1 MVVQW
6 KWNRQNVV
14 VLDDAAAG
22 VAAGARGEDPAGA
35 LLHRARRAEPTGGG
49 HAPGR
54 QLPLSGALL
63 QGRALP
69 HGARAGNRSAGVISF
84 WRFSCC
90 RCSCVSGNL
99 VQGLEATMLYSSCN
113 RLIDVRILAVNRC
126 VSCPFC
132 VPLCSIRLFLFNL
145 VSTAKE

>member
-1 MVVQW
+1 VVIKAACKPGRRPLLSLSLLHFLATHAASLPLGSPV

-14 VLDDAAAG
+14 VLGDAAAG
-22 VAAGARGEDPAGA
+22 VAAGAHGEDPAGA

-49 HAPGR
+49 PAPGR

-84 WRFSCC
+84 
-90 RCSCVSGNL
+90 
-99 VQGLEATMLYSSCN
+99 
-113 RLIDVRILAVNRC
+113 
-126 VSCPFC
+126 
-132 VPLCSIRLFLFNL
+132 
-145 VSTAKE
+145 

>member
-14 VLDDAAAG
+14 VLGDAAAG

-49 HAPGR
+49 RAPFR

-84 WRFSCC
+84 
-90 RCSCVSGNL
+90 
-99 VQGLEATMLYSSCN
+99 
-113 RLIDVRILAVNRC
+113 
-126 VSCPFC
+126 
-132 VPLCSIRLFLFNL
+132 
-145 VSTAKE
+145 

>member
-1 MVVQW
+1 LVVQW

-14 VLDDAAAG
+14 VLGDAAAG

-35 LLHRARRAEPTGGG
+35 LLHRARRAEEPTGGG
-49 HAPGR
+49 YAPGH

-84 WRFSCC
+84 
-90 RCSCVSGNL
+90 
-99 VQGLEATMLYSSCN
+99 
-113 RLIDVRILAVNRC
+113 
-126 VSCPFC
+126 
-132 VPLCSIRLFLFNL
+132 
-145 VSTAKE
+145 

>member
-14 VLDDAAAG
+14 VLGDAAAG

-35 LLHRARRAEPTGGG
+35 LLHRARRAEEPTGGG
-49 HAPGR
+49 YAPGH

-99 VQGLEATMLYSSCN
+99 VQGLEATMLYSFCN
-113 RLIDVRILAVNRC
+113 WLINVCMNLGTDLAQ
-126 VSCPFC
+126 
-132 VPLCSIRLFLFNL
+132 LFYLL
-145 VSTAKE
+145 A